1 MDCLP
6 ELSRAAVLKFRK
18 PADLQRSLLGEAL
31 ARTQLSRLSGIPAKD
46 LTIVRTDKG
55 KPYLEDF
62 PDLHYNISH
71 SGEWVVMA
79 QSDREVGIDVE
90 RIREPQYRIAE
101 RFFSAYELQELNRL
115 TGDAKKEF
123 FFDLWTLKE
132 SYLKLLGKGLTK
144 SLGSFTLKRGIGS
157 FKLVT
162 GDKTDDSV
170 HFTQIPVDPAYKLA
184 VCHRSKTCNREPS
197 RLTVENLSALLQ
209 HG

>member
-1 MDCLP
+1 MACLP
-6 ELSRAAVLKFRK
+6 ESSRASVLKFRK

-31 ARTQLSRLSGIPAKD
+31 ARAQLSRVSGIPAID
-46 LTIVRTDKG
+46 LTIVRTEKG
-55 KPYLEDF
+55 KPHLEDI

-79 QSDREVGIDVE
+79 QSDMEVGIDVE

-101 RFFSAYELQELNRL
+101 RFFSAQELQELNRL
-115 TGDAKKEF
+115 NGKAKKEF

-144 SLGSFTLKRGIGS
+144 SLGSFTLKRGKGG
-157 FKLVT
+157 FRLVT
-162 GDKTDDSV
+162 GDKTDGSV
-170 HFTQIPVDPAYKLA
+170 HFTQVLVDPDYKLS
-184 VCHRSKTCNREPS
+184 VCHRSMTCSQEPI
-197 RLTVENLSALLQ
+197 RLTVKNLSALIH